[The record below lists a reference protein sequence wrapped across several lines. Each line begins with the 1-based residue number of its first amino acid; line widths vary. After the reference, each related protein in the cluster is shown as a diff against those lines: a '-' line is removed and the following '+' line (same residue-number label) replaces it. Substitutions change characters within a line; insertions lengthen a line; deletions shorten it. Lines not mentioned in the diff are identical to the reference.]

1 MSITKRW
8 TVEIQI
14 TEADRETNAEAR
26 LNINDVEALIEH
38 GYARRNPSDSDVPVI
53 GDELATARALSNLSH
68 RLLETVVEKLE
79 GDGVRRA

>member
-26 LNINDVEALIEH
+26 LNI
-38 GYARRNPSDSDVPVI
+38 SD
-53 GDELATARALSNLSH
+53 
-68 RLLETVVEKLE
+68 VEKLE
-79 GDGVRRA
+79 GGGVRRA